1 MGDLVVMNSSL
12 ENNFAK
18 KLFLPFTIL
27 EFTLTGTKSSNSKT
41 NSSRI
46 LIVIVEN
53 DQPSLQVSFP

>member
-1 MGDLVVMNSSL
+1 MGDLIIMNSSL

-18 KLFLPFTIL
+18 KLFLPFSVL
-27 EFTLTGTKSSNSKT
+27 EFTLTGTKTSNSKT

-53 DQPSLQVSFP
+53 D